1 MENGNIANNNIANY
15 NDINNYI
22 YKKPNDINV
31 GDELAVFVD
40 GKMKLK
46 TLAHKVEDATYSK
59 FSFTYSDT
67 IITKDHY
74 AGETYIP
81 ATDKSIPANKKPGV
95 DVTNMTINTKYTV
108 DGQDATLVNID
119 KSSDPREPIFKLTFW
134 VNPIIQTVSNTD
146 TLLVY
151 SPPAVSSGG
160 KQKSRRNQTKSRKS
174 KKSRKNRKSNRRSF
188 RATKN

>member
-1 MENGNIANNNIANY
+1 MSIVS
-15 NDINNYI
+15 
-22 YKKPNDINV
+22 KPPTEINV
-31 GDELAVFVD
+31 GDKLVVLVD
-40 GKMKLK
+40 EQQKVK
-46 TLAHKVEDATYSK
+46 TLAHKEVNANNPDE
-59 FSFTYSDT
+59 FIFTYYNT

-81 ATDKSIPANKKPGV
+81 ANKKTEV
-95 DVTNMTINTKYTV
+95 DVTNMTINTKYKV
-108 DGQDATLVNID
+108 DVEGGHQIGTLINIE
-119 KSSDPREPIFKLTFW
+119 KSSDPREPIFKLTFG
-134 VNPIIQTVSNTD
+134 VNPENEEPIIQTVSNTD